1 MIEINKNDLSIEIG
15 KSLTWDNDVERIYND
30 IRDDI
35 EYAYEDNKEEY
46 DDDVLE
52 GMKKFLDNEL
62 TKENK
67 IEILEKIKEDYEYE
81 ISRYDWE
88 VSIFD
93 EDGITKSI
101 NDWIEDNFG
110 FDYLERV

>member
-1 MIEINKNDLSIEIG
+1 MIEINENDLSIEI
-15 KSLTWDNDVERIYND
+15 KEVLTWNNYVERMYDD
-30 IRDDI
+30 IRGDI
-35 EYAYEDNKEEY
+35 EYDYENNKEVIEN
-46 DDDVLE
+46 DVLE

-67 IEILEKIKEDYEYE
+67 IEILEKIKEDYEYHT
-81 ISRYDWE
+81 SRYDWE

-101 NDWIEDNFG
+101 NDWIKDNFG
-110 FDYLERV
+110 FSYL

>member
-1 MIEINKNDLSIEIG
+1 MIEINKNDLSIEI
-15 KSLTWDNDVERIYND
+15 KEVLTWNNYVERMYNN

-35 EYAYEDNKEEY
+35 EYDYGNNKEEY
-46 DDDVLE
+46 NDDVLK
-52 GMKKFLDNEL
+52 GMKRFLDNEL

-67 IEILEKIKEDYEYE
+67 IEILEKIKEDYEYNT
-81 ISRYDWE
+81 SRYDWE

-101 NDWIEDNFG
+101 NDWIKDNFG
-110 FDYLERV
+110 FSYL

>member
-1 MIEINKNDLSIEIG
+1 MIEINENNLSIEI
-15 KSLTWDNDVERIYND
+15 KEVLTWDNYVERMYDD

-35 EYAYEDNKEEY
+35 EYNYENNKEEY
-46 DDDVLE
+46 NTDVIK
-52 GMKKFLDNEL
+52 GMKQFLDNEL

-67 IEILEKIKEDYEYE
+67 IEILEKIKEDYEYNT
-81 ISRYDWE
+81 SRYDWE

-101 NDWIEDNFG
+101 NDWIKDNFE
-110 FDYLERV
+110 FSYL

>member
-1 MIEINKNDLSIEIG
+1 MIEINKNDLSIEI
-15 KSLTWDNDVERIYND
+15 KEVLTWNNYVERMYND

-35 EYAYEDNKEEY
+35 EYDYENNKEKY
-46 DDDVLE
+46 NDDVLE

-67 IEILEKIKEDYEYE
+67 IEILEKIKEDYEYNA
-81 ISRYDWE
+81 SHYDWD
-88 VSIFD
+88 VSIFY

-101 NDWIEDNFG
+101 NDWIKDNFG
-110 FDYLERV
+110 FSYL

>member
-1 MIEINKNDLSIEIG
+1 MIEINKNDLSIEI
-15 KSLTWDNDVERIYND
+15 KEVLTWNNYVERMYNN

-35 EYAYEDNKEEY
+35 EYDYGNNKEEY
-46 DDDVLE
+46 NDDVLK
-52 GMKKFLDNEL
+52 GMKRFLDNEL

-67 IEILEKIKEDYEYE
+67 IEILEKIKEDYEYNT
-81 ISRYDWE
+81 SRYDWE

-101 NDWIEDNFG
+101 NDWIKDN
-110 FDYLERV
+110 LL

>member
-1 MIEINKNDLSIEIG
+1 MIEINKNDLSIEI
-15 KSLTWDNDVERIYND
+15 KSVLTWNNYVERMYND

-35 EYAYEDNKEEY
+35 EYDYENNKEEY
-46 DDDVLE
+46 NDDVLK

-62 TKENK
+62 TTENK
-67 IEILEKIKEDYEYE
+67 IEILEKIKEDYEYHS
-81 ISRYDWE
+81 SRYDWE

-101 NDWIEDNFG
+101 NDWIKDNFG
-110 FDYLERV
+110 FSYL

>member
-1 MIEINKNDLSIEIG
+1 MIEINENNLSIEIEKG
-15 KSLTWDNDVERIYND
+15 LTWDNDVERIYDD
-30 IRDDI
+30 IRLDVEW
-35 EYAYEDNKEEY
+35 EYENNKEEH

-110 FDYLERV
+110 FDYLEEV

>member
-1 MIEINKNDLSIEIG
+1 MIEINENDLSIEI
-15 KSLTWDNDVERIYND
+15 KEVLTWNNYVERMYDD
-30 IRDDI
+30 IRGDI
-35 EYAYEDNKEEY
+35 EYDYENNKEEY
-46 DDDVLE
+46 NDDVLE

-67 IEILEKIKEDYEYE
+67 IEILEKIKEDYEYNT
-81 ISRYDWE
+81 SRYDWE

-101 NDWIEDNFG
+101 NDWIKDNFG
-110 FDYLERV
+110 FSYL

>member
-1 MIEINKNDLSIEIG
+1 MIEINKNDLSIEI
-15 KSLTWDNDVERIYND
+15 KEVLTWNNYVERMYDD
-30 IRDDI
+30 IRGDI
-35 EYAYEDNKEEY
+35 EYDYENNKEEY
-46 DDDVLE
+46 NDDVLE

-67 IEILEKIKEDYEYE
+67 IEILEKIKEDYEYNT
-81 ISRYDWE
+81 SRYDWE

-101 NDWIEDNFG
+101 NDWIKDNFG
-110 FDYLERV
+110 FSYL

>member
-1 MIEINKNDLSIEIG
+1 MIEINENNLSIEI
-15 KSLTWDNDVERIYND
+15 KEVLTWDNYVERMYHD

-35 EYAYEDNKEEY
+35 EYNYENNKEEY
-46 DDDVLE
+46 NTDVIK
-52 GMKKFLDNEL
+52 GMKQFLDNEL

-67 IEILEKIKEDYEYE
+67 IEILEKIKEDYEYNT
-81 ISRYDWE
+81 SRYDWE

-101 NDWIEDNFG
+101 NDWIKDNFE
-110 FDYLERV
+110 FSYL

>member
-1 MIEINKNDLSIEIG
+1 MIEINKNDLSIEI
-15 KSLTWDNDVERIYND
+15 KETLTWNNYVERMYDD

-67 IEILEKIKEDYEYE
+67 IEILEKIKEDYEYNT
-81 ISRYDWE
+81 SRYEWE
-88 VSIFD
+88 VTIFD
-93 EDGITKSI
+93 EDGITTSI
-101 NDWIEDNFG
+101 NNWINDNFG
-110 FDYLERV
+110 FNYL

>member
-1 MIEINKNDLSIEIG
+1 MIEINENDLSIEI
-15 KSLTWDNDVERIYND
+15 KEVLTWDNYVERMYDD

-35 EYAYEDNKEEY
+35 EYDYENSKEECN
-46 DDDVLE
+46 DDVLK

-67 IEILEKIKEDYEYE
+67 IEILEKIKEDYEYNT
-81 ISRYDWE
+81 SRYDWE

-101 NDWIEDNFG
+101 NDWIKDNFG
-110 FDYLERV
+110 FSYL

>member
-1 MIEINKNDLSIEIG
+1 MIEINKNDLSIEI
-15 KSLTWDNDVERIYND
+15 KEVLTWNNYVERMYDD
-30 IRDDI
+30 ILGDI
-35 EYAYEDNKEEY
+35 EYDYENNKEEY
-46 DDDVLE
+46 NDDVLA

-67 IEILEKIKEDYEYE
+67 IEILEKIKEDYEYNT
-81 ISRYDWE
+81 SRYDWE

-101 NDWIEDNFG
+101 NDWIKDNFG
-110 FDYLERV
+110 FSYL

>member
-1 MIEINKNDLSIEIG
+1 MIEINKNDLSIEI
-15 KSLTWDNDVERIYND
+15 KEVLTFDNYVERMYDD
-30 IRDDI
+30 IRGDI
-35 EYAYEDNKEEY
+35 EYDYENNKEEY

-67 IEILEKIKEDYEYE
+67 IEILEKIKEDYEYNT
-81 ISRYDWE
+81 SRYDWE

-110 FDYLERV
+110 FSYL

>member
-1 MIEINKNDLSIEIG
+1 MIEINKNDLSLEI
-15 KSLTWDNDVERIYND
+15 KEVLTWNNYVERMYDD
-30 IRDDI
+30 IRGDI
-35 EYAYEDNKEEY
+35 EYDYENNKEEY
-46 DDDVLE
+46 NDDVLE

-67 IEILEKIKEDYEYE
+67 IEILEKIKEDYEYDT
-81 ISRYDWE
+81 SRYDWE

-101 NDWIEDNFG
+101 NNWIEDNFG
-110 FDYLERV
+110 FSYL

>member
-1 MIEINKNDLSIEIG
+1 MIEINKNDLSIEI
-15 KSLTWDNDVERIYND
+15 KEVLTWNNYVERMYDD
-30 IRDDI
+30 IRGDI
-35 EYAYEDNKEEY
+35 EYDYENNKEEY
-46 DDDVLE
+46 NDDVLA

-67 IEILEKIKEDYEYE
+67 IEILEKIKEDYEYNT
-81 ISRYDWE
+81 SRYDWE

-101 NDWIEDNFG
+101 NDWIKDNFG
-110 FDYLERV
+110 FSYL

>member
-1 MIEINKNDLSIEIG
+1 MKMVEINKNDLSIETG
-15 KSLTWDNDVERIYND
+15 ERLTWENDVERIYDD
-30 IRDDI
+30 IRWDI
-35 EYAYEDNKEEY
+35 EYEYENNKEEY

-67 IEILEKIKEDYEYE
+67 IEILEKIKDDYEYHA
-81 ISRYDWE
+81 SRYDWE

-93 EDGITKSI
+93 EDGIIKSI
-101 NDWIEDNFG
+101 KDWIRDNFD
-110 FDYLERV
+110 FEV

>member
-1 MIEINKNDLSIEIG
+1 MIEINENDLSIEI
-15 KSLTWDNDVERIYND
+15 KTVLTWNNYVERMYDD
-30 IRDDI
+30 IRGDI
-35 EYAYEDNKEEY
+35 EYDYENNKEVIEN
-46 DDDVLE
+46 DVLE

-81 ISRYDWE
+81 TSRYDWE

-101 NDWIEDNFG
+101 NDWIKDNFG
-110 FDYLERV
+110 FSYL

>member
-1 MIEINKNDLSIEIG
+1 MIEINKNDLSIEI
-15 KSLTWDNDVERIYND
+15 KEVLTWNNYVERMYDD
-30 IRDDI
+30 ILGDI
-35 EYAYEDNKEEY
+35 EYDYENNKEEY
-46 DDDVLE
+46 NDDVLA

-67 IEILEKIKEDYEYE
+67 IEILEKIKEDYEYNT
-81 ISRYDWE
+81 SRYDWE

-110 FDYLERV
+110 FSYL

>member
-1 MIEINKNDLSIEIG
+1 MIEINKNDLSIVIG
-15 KSLTWDNDVERIYND
+15 SVLTWDNYVERMYDD

-35 EYAYEDNKEEY
+35 EYDYENNKEEY
-46 DDDVLE
+46 NDDVLE

-67 IEILEKIKEDYEYE
+67 IEILEKIKEDYEYNT
-81 ISRYDWE
+81 SRYDWE

-101 NDWIEDNFG
+101 NDWIKDNFG
-110 FDYLERV
+110 FSYL